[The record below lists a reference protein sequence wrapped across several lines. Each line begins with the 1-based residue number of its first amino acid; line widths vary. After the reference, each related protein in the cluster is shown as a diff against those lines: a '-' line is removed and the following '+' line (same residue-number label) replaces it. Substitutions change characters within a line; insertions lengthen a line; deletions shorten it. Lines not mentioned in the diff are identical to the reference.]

1 MLLVNC
7 EVNLI
12 LAWSEKCVLTDLI
25 THAAAAAQGN
35 NAARPAIS
43 APTNVSF
50 KITETKLYL
59 PVVTLST
66 DWRW

>member
-25 THAAAAAQGN
+25 THAAAAAAAQGN

-66 DWRW
+66 D

>member
-25 THAAAAAQGN
+25 THAAAAAAQGN

-66 DWRW
+66 D

>member
-25 THAAAAAQGN
+25 THAAAAAQRN

-66 DWRW
+66 D